1 MTHGERQSGNEPQLP
16 LLKGTVDLLVLKAL
30 ALGPMHG
37 FGIALWLEE
46 HSSGSLEIDDSAM
59 YQVLHRIEGKGFV
72 TAEWGVTENNR
83 KARYYRLTAAGR
95 KHLRAETE
103 VWLRYVSSVTAI
115 LTLDSRAARG

>member
-1 MTHGERQSGNEPQLP
+1 MTYGERQTGSEALP

-30 ALGPMHG
+30 TLGPMHG

-46 HSSGSLEIDDSAM
+46 HSSGTLNMDDSAT
-59 YQVLHRIEGKGFV
+59 YQVLHRLESKDLV
-72 TAEWGVTENNR
+72 SAEWGVTENNR

-103 VWLRYVSSVTAI
+103 MWLRYTRSVTSI
-115 LTLDSRAARG
+115 LTLDPRAARA